1 MLIHDICQHLPVIDP
16 GLSIRRSVTRE
27 DIRLGNPIRSS
38 DLGGVPAVQAAKSIG
53 ISRTRTRIDTIS
65 LRNFAGKCLR
75 RSMTGQ
81 FASWVL
87 NHQDIGKLRFFKL
100 EAP

>member
-1 MLIHDICQHLPVIDP
+1 MIF
-16 GLSIRRSVTRE
+16 T
-27 DIRLGNPIRSS
+27 LGKPIRWSN
-38 DLGGVPAVQAAKSIG
+38 LGGVPAVQAVKSIG

-65 LRNFAGKCLR
+65 LRNIAGKFLR

-81 FASWVL
+81 SAGWVF
-87 NHQDIGKLRFFKL
+87 NDQDIGKLRFFKR